1 LPQTAPGGSD
11 EFVNC
16 GIARNADCGAQ
27 RNPPEKARGKFA
39 PATATLTDGLKCS
52 VNGPSGETMVTDM
65 PKAMG
70 GEASAPNPGWYFRAS
85 IAACCSTA
93 IAMNAA
99 RRGINLTALE
109 VTVEADG
116 DNRGLLAMDKSVSA
130 GHAALRTNV
139 KIASDNATAEQ
150 LRTLFASRRRIRRS
164 AARSRTALR
173 TRCGSTWSDTA
184 VLLCG

>member
-1 LPQTAPGGSD
+1 MQQMENTMSSPIATALETVSAAITA
-11 EFVNC
+11 N
-16 GIARNADCGAQ
+16 
-27 RNPPEKARGKFA
+27 PEKARAKYA
-39 PATATLTDGLKCS
+39 SATATLADGLKCR
-52 VNGPSGETMVTDM
+52 VTGPSGERIETDM
-65 PKAMG
+65 GKAMG

-116 DNRGLLAMDKSVSA
+116 DNRGILGMDQNVSA

-139 KIASDNATAEQ
+139 KIAADNATPEQ
-150 LRTLFASRRRIRRS
+150 LDDLVRFAESHSPVGCTVRDAPPNPLRI
-164 AARSRTALR
+164 
-173 TRCGSTWSDTA
+173 D
-184 VLLCG
+184 VV

>member
-1 LPQTAPGGSD
+1 MTSP
-11 EFVNC
+11 
-16 GIARNADCGAQ
+16 IASTLDNLAATLKA
-27 RNPPEKARGKFA
+27 NPEKARAKFA
-39 PATATLTDGLKCS
+39 SATATLTDGLKCN
-52 VNGPSGETMVTDM
+52 VTGPHGETIATDM
-65 PKAMG
+65 TKAMG

-116 DNRGLLAMDKSVSA
+116 DNRGILGMDQSVSA

-139 KIASDNATAEQ
+139 KIAADNATPEQ
-150 LRTLFASRRRIRRS
+150 LQDLVRFSEAHSPVGCTVRDAPPN
-164 AARSRTALR
+164 ALR
-173 TRCGSTWSDTA
+173 ID
-184 VLLCG
+184 VV

>member
-1 LPQTAPGGSD
+1 MSSPIATALENVSAAIKA
-11 EFVNC
+11 N
-16 GIARNADCGAQ
+16 
-27 RNPPEKARGKFA
+27 PEKARARYA

-52 VNGPSGETMVTDM
+52 VTGPSGETIATDM
-65 PKAMG
+65 TKAMG

-116 DNRGLLAMDKSVSA
+116 DNRGILGMDETVSA

-139 KIASDNATAEQ
+139 RIASDNATREQ
-150 LRTLFASRRRIRRS
+150 LDELVRFSEAHSPVGCTVRD
-164 AARSRTALR
+164 AAPNALHI
-173 TRCGSTWSDTA
+173 D
-184 VLLCG
+184 VV

>member
-1 LPQTAPGGSD
+1 MTSPIATALDTVTAAIRTS
-11 EFVNC
+11 
-16 GIARNADCGAQ
+16 
-27 RNPPEKARGKFA
+27 PEKARAKYA
-39 PATATLTDGLKCS
+39 SATATLTDGLKCS
-52 VNGPSGETMVTDM
+52 VTGPSGESMKTDM
-65 PKAMG
+65 NKAMG

-116 DNRGLLAMDKSVSA
+116 DNRGILGMDENVSA

-139 KIASDNATAEQ
+139 KIASDNASREQ
-150 LRTLFASRRRIRRS
+150 LEELVRFSESHSPVGCTVRDAPPNVLRI
-164 AARSRTALR
+164 
-173 TRCGSTWSDTA
+173 D
-184 VLLCG
+184 VV

>member
-1 LPQTAPGGSD
+1 MTSPIATALETVTAAITANPG
-11 EFVNC
+11 
-16 GIARNADCGAQ
+16 
-27 RNPPEKARGKFA
+27 KARAKYA

-52 VNGPSGETMVTDM
+52 VTGPSGETIVTDM
-65 PKAMG
+65 GKAMG

-93 IAMNAA
+93 IAMHAA

-116 DNRGLLAMDKSVSA
+116 DNRGILGMDENVSA

-139 KIASDNATAEQ
+139 KIAAGN
-150 LRTLFASRRRIRRS
+150 ASRDQLEELVRFAESHSPVGCTVRD
-164 AARSRTALR
+164 APPNT
-173 TRCGSTWSDTA
+173 
-184 VLLCG
+184 LCIDVV